1 MACLHKALFVSGNT
15 ITYFIIKITNM
26 KRRDFLINTGLSVV
40 AISASSFIK
49 FDGKQFIGD
58 CETTSDILGPY
69 YRPNSPVRN
78 NLVIKG
84 EKGTL
89 IELSG
94 IIKHKD
100 CVTPYN
106 NAKVELWHC
115 NNQGQY
121 DNTSNEYRYR
131 GTTYSDDKGNY
142 SFNTIIPVPYGSG
155 NDIRPAHFHLMITAE
170 GYQPLVTQLYFSG
183 DKYIAKD
190 PAASSLTSKRRILKT
205 QNLKDGTK
213 KIIYDVSMS
222 LTLTAEAVAIDKLIG
237 VYTNIKDAKDKKEL
251 FKKDNDLWLKN
262 EVFGEN
268 YRYIGN
274 NTFEY
279 PGEPAGSHASLQFE
293 LLSAGDIK
301 LTITDVW
308 GATVNPVGVYLKDK

>member
-1 MACLHKALFVSGNT
+1 
-15 ITYFIIKITNM
+15 M
-26 KRRDFLINTGLSVV
+26 KRRDFIINTGLSVV
-40 AISASSFIK
+40 AISASSFIR

-58 CETTSDILGPY
+58 CETTSDILGPF

-100 CVTPYN
+100 CVTPYK

-115 NNQGQY
+115 DNKGQY
-121 DNTSNEYRYR
+121 DNTSNEFRYR

-190 PAASSLTSKRRILKT
+190 PAASSLTSKRRILKP
-205 QNLKDGTK
+205 QNLKDNTK

-222 LTLTAEAVAIDKLIG
+222 LTLAAEAVAIDKLIG
-237 VYTNIKDAKDKKEL
+237 VYTNIKDAKNKKEL

-262 EVFGEN
+262 EIFGEN

-279 PGEPAGSHASLQFE
+279 PGEPAGSYASLQFE
-293 LLSAGDIK
+293 LMASGGIK
-301 LTITDVW
+301 FTIRDVW
-308 GATVNPVGVYLKDK
+308 GSTVNPVGVYLKDK

>member
-1 MACLHKALFVSGNT
+1 
-15 ITYFIIKITNM
+15 M
-26 KRRDFLINTGLSVV
+26 KRRDFIINTGLSVV

-49 FDGKQFIGD
+49 FDGKHYTGD

-89 IELSG
+89 IALSG
-94 IIKHKD
+94 IVKHND
-100 CVTPYN
+100 CKTPYK

-115 NNQGQY
+115 DNQAKY
-121 DNTSNEYRYR
+121 DNTSNEFRFR

-142 SFNTIIPVPYGSG
+142 SFNTIVPVPYGSG

-170 GYQPLVTQLYFSG
+170 GYQPLVTQLYFAG
-183 DKYIAKD
+183 DKNIAKD
-190 PAASSLTSKRRILKT
+190 PAASSPTSKRRILKVKS
-205 QNLKDGTK
+205 LSDGTK
-213 KIIYDVSMS
+213 KIVYDISMS
-222 LTLTAEAVAIDKLIG
+222 LTLAAEAVAIDKLIG
-237 VYTNIKDAKDKKEL
+237 IYTDIKNPKNKKEL

-293 LLSAGDIK
+293 LLSSGEIK
-301 LTITDVW
+301 LTIIDVW
-308 GATVNPVGVYLKDK
+308 GKIVTPVAVYLKDK

>member
-1 MACLHKALFVSGNT
+1 
-15 ITYFIIKITNM
+15 M
-26 KRRDFLINTGLSVV
+26 KRRDFIINTGLSVI
-40 AISASSFIK
+40 AITASSFIR

-89 IELSG
+89 IELRG

-100 CVTPYN
+100 CVTPYK

-121 DNTSNEYRYR
+121 DNTSNEFRYR
-131 GTTYSDDKGNY
+131 GTTYSDDIGNY

-190 PAASSLTSKRRILKT
+190 PAASSLTSKGRILKT

-213 KIIYDVSMS
+213 KIIYDVTMS
-222 LTLTAEAVAIDKLIG
+222 LTLAAEAVAIDKLVG
-237 VYTNIKDAKDKKEL
+237 VYTNIKNEKDKKEL

-293 LLSAGDIK
+293 LFYAGDIK

-308 GATVNPVGVYLKDK
+308 GSTVNPVDVYLKDK

>member
-1 MACLHKALFVSGNT
+1 LSADVFQISQQRQALFVSGNAT
-15 ITYFIIKITNM
+15 KDFIIKITNM

-49 FDGKQFIGD
+49 FDGNHFIGD

-89 IELSG
+89 IELGG
-94 IIKHKD
+94 IIKHDD
-100 CVTPYN
+100 CKTPYK

-115 NNQGQY
+115 DNKAQY
-121 DNTSNEYRYR
+121 DNSSNEFRFR
-131 GTTYSDDKGNY
+131 GTTFSDNKGNY
-142 SFNTIIPVPYGSG
+142 SFNTIVPVPYGSG

-170 GYQPLVTQLYFSG
+170 GYQPLVTQLYFAG
-183 DKYIAKD
+183 DKNIAKD
-190 PAASSLTSKRRILKT
+190 PAASSPTSKRRILKV
-205 QNLKDGTK
+205 QSLNDGTK
-213 KIIYDVSMS
+213 KIVYNISMS
-222 LTLTAEAVAIDKLIG
+222 LTLAAEAVAIDKLTGI
-237 VYTNIKDAKDKKEL
+237 YTNI
-251 FKKDNDLWLKN
+251 KN

-293 LLSAGDIK
+293 LLSSGDIK

>member
-1 MACLHKALFVSGNT
+1 
-15 ITYFIIKITNM
+15 M
-26 KRRDFLINTGLSVV
+26 KRRDFIINTGLSVI

-49 FDGKQFIGD
+49 FDGKHYTGD

-78 NLVIKG
+78 NLVVKG

-89 IELSG
+89 IQLSG
-94 IIKHKD
+94 IVKHND
-100 CVTPYN
+100 CKTPYE
-106 NAKVELWHC
+106 NAKIELWHC
-115 NNQGQY
+115 DNQAKY
-121 DNTSNEYRYR
+121 DNTSNEFRFR

-142 SFNTIIPVPYGSG
+142 SFNTIVPVPYGSG

-170 GYQPLVTQLYFSG
+170 GYQPLVTQLYFAG
-183 DKYIAKD
+183 DKNIAKD
-190 PAASSLTSKRRILKT
+190 PAASSPTSKRRILKV
-205 QNLKDGTK
+205 QSLSDGTK
-213 KIIYDVSMS
+213 KIVYDISMS
-222 LTLTAEAVAIDKLIG
+222 LTLAAEAVAIDKLIG
-237 VYTNIKDAKDKKEL
+237 IYTDIKNPKNKKEL

-293 LLSAGDIK
+293 LLSSGEIK
-301 LTITDVW
+301 LTIIDVW
-308 GATVNPVGVYLKDK
+308 GKIVTPVAVYLKDK

>member
-1 MACLHKALFVSGNT
+1 
-15 ITYFIIKITNM
+15 M
-26 KRRDFLINTGLSVV
+26 KRRDFIINTGLSVV

-49 FDGKQFIGD
+49 FDGKHYTGD

-78 NLVIKG
+78 NLVVKG

-89 IELSG
+89 IQLSG
-94 IIKHKD
+94 IVKHND
-100 CVTPYN
+100 CKTPYE
-106 NAKVELWHC
+106 NAKIELWHC
-115 NNQGQY
+115 DNQAKY
-121 DNTSNEYRYR
+121 DNTSNEFRFR

-142 SFNTIIPVPYGSG
+142 FFNTIIPVPYGSG

-170 GYQPLVTQLYFSG
+170 GYQPLVTQLYFAG
-183 DKYIAKD
+183 DKNIAKD
-190 PAASSLTSKRRILKT
+190 PAASSPTSKRRILKV
-205 QNLKDGTK
+205 QSLSDGTK
-213 KIIYDVSMS
+213 KIVYDISMS
-222 LTLTAEAVAIDKLIG
+222 LTLAAEAVAIDKLIG
-237 VYTNIKDAKDKKEL
+237 IYTDIKNPKNKKEL

-293 LLSAGDIK
+293 LLSSGEIK
-301 LTITDVW
+301 LTIIDVW
-308 GATVNPVGVYLKDK
+308 GKIVTPVAVYLKGK